1 MSSAAVARSDV
12 RRASSGTVRRGAPG
26 AQACRSPGALPGGV
40 DDLDDDPVEVT
51 ATVRQA
57 DRLAVP
63 TSTPAPGDDRQN
75 LAMADSHEPV
85 IRPASVNDAD
95 AVFEL
100 ATMMAVIFSVEAE
113 AFGRTFAAL
122 VTASDA
128 HLLVADVAGQVG
140 GYLLGF
146 EHPSFYANGPVAWV
160 EEIAVRVD
168 LRRRDLGSRLIAE
181 FEHRVHSDGV
191 RLIALATTRAGAF
204 YEAIGYDHH
213 AAYFRK
219 IL

>member
-1 MSSAAVARSDV
+1 
-12 RRASSGTVRRGAPG
+12 
-26 AQACRSPGALPGGV
+26 
-40 DDLDDDPVEVT
+40 
-51 ATVRQA
+51 
-57 DRLAVP
+57 
-63 TSTPAPGDDRQN
+63 
-75 LAMADSHEPV
+75 MADSHEPV

-146 EHPSFYANGPVAWV
+146 EHPPASTPTGRSPGSKRSLCGSTSVA
-160 EEIAVRVD
+160 
-168 LRRRDLGSRLIAE
+168 
-181 FEHRVHSDGV
+181 
-191 RLIALATTRAGAF
+191 ATSAP
-204 YEAIGYDHH
+204 D
-213 AAYFRK
+213 
-219 IL
+219 

>member
-1 MSSAAVARSDV
+1 V
-12 RRASSGTVRRGAPG
+12 
-26 AQACRSPGALPGGV
+26 
-40 DDLDDDPVEVT
+40 VE
-51 ATVRQA
+51 
-57 DRLAVP
+57 P
-63 TSTPAPGDDRQN
+63 
-75 LAMADSHEPV
+75 HESL
-85 IRPASVNDAD
+85 IRPASVHDAD

-100 ATMMAVIFSVEAE
+100 AAMMALTFTVEAD
-113 AFGRTFAAL
+113 AFERSFTAL
-122 VTASDA
+122 VAAPDA

-160 EEIAVRVD
+160 EEIAVRDD
-168 LRRRDLGSRLIAE
+168 LRRRDLGSRLMAN
-181 FEHRVHSDGV
+181 FEHRVRAGGG

-219 IL
+219 LL